1 MVCTSR
7 RNTLDLHL
15 SHATMTNFTS
25 ESFDQELNLDQL
37 NAISGGGKLWDKIK
51 GGLKKAGDWAER
63 TFGDGDGKHEFWD
76 DYADEAFKIG
86 MIVLGAGVVA
96 GPDGKPCTDR

>member
-1 MVCTSR
+1 
-7 RNTLDLHL
+7 
-15 SHATMTNFTS
+15 MTNLTS

-37 NAISGGGKLWDKIK
+37 NAINGGGKFWDKIK
-51 GGLKKAGDWAER
+51 GGLKKAGDWTER

-76 DYADEAFKIG
+76 DYADEVVKVGAI
-86 MIVLGAGVVA
+86 ILGAGVVA